1 MRQQAI
7 SLGQY
12 VETLCAEIRQSMY
25 DTVQSCLKQIFS
37 QRIDEVD
44 RQIHALLEQQ
54 DQLLQD
60 KDYLSKA
67 MSTLI

>member
-1 MRQQAI
+1 
-7 SLGQY
+7 
-12 VETLCAEIRQSMY
+12 MY
-25 DTVQSCLKQIFS
+25 DTVQSCLNQIFS